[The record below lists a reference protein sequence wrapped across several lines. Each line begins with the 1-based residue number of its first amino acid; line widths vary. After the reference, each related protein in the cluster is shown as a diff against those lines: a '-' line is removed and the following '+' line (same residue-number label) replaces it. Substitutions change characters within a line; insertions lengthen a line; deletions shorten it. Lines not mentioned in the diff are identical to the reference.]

1 MFKQLMRTFA
11 TGLVGLTMATT
22 VGCGTHANIAGA
34 TYAAD
39 SVDVLG
45 AMAKAGKNV
54 KAQQGALQLFV
65 MPDNG
70 PKPILDQINSA
81 KKSLK
86 FELYM
91 LTYTEVSKQVCDA
104 LIAKAKAGVDVQVIL
119 EAQPY
124 IPVDPANPKPF
135 NVNGPAMQALIQGG
149 VRVARSSPRFV
160 YTHEKS
166 MVIDHHT
173 AVIMTMNMT
182 NSAFTKNRE
191 YVIVDK
197 SPSDVKEVEA
207 IFDADWDQRPITPKD
222 PDLVVSPNNSRAQ
235 ILKLIDSAQESLSV
249 QCEFINDPEIVDHL
263 AKAQKG
269 RNVRVDMMLSYQKR
283 QADGYDPNAD
293 ATKIF
298 GAAGL
303 PSFTF
308 TKTVTMHAKSIIADG
323 KAAYIGSE
331 NLTANSLD
339 KNREMGIIITD
350 PAVVAKLVAVHATD
364 WKNNPPAAPASK

>member
-1 MFKQLMRTFA
+1 MFKQMMRTFA
-11 TGLVGLTMATT
+11 TGLVGLTMAT
-22 VGCGTHANIAGA
+22 GCGAHTNVAGA
-34 TYAAD
+34 TYSPASS
-39 SVDVLG
+39 SVLD

-54 KAQQGALQLFV
+54 KAQQGAMQLYV

-70 PKPILDQINSA
+70 PKPLLDQIASA

-91 LTYTEVSKQVCDA
+91 MTYTEVSKQVADA
-104 LIAKAKAGVDVQVIL
+104 LIAKAKAGCDVQVIL

-135 NVNGPAMQALIQGG
+135 NVNGPAMKALIDGG
-149 VRVARSSPRFV
+149 VRVARSSPKFV

-191 YVIVDK
+191 YIVVDK

-207 IFDADWDQRPITPKD
+207 IFDADWDQRNYSPKD
-222 PDLVVSPNNSRAQ
+222 PDLVVSPNNSRSQ
-235 ILKLIDSAQESLSV
+235 IIKLIDSAKEELLV
-249 QCEFINDPEIVDHL
+249 QCEFINDPEVVEHL
-263 AKAQKG
+263 AAAQNK
-269 RNVRVDMMLSYQKR
+269 RNVKVSMMLSYQKR

-298 GAAGL
+298 GAANL
-303 PSFTF
+303 TNFTF
-308 TKTVTMHAKSIIADG
+308 TKTVTMHAKGIIADR

-331 NLTANSLD
+331 NFTANSLD
-339 KNREMGIIITD
+339 KNREMGIILTD
-350 PAVVAKLVAVHATD
+350 AASVAKLVTVMQQD
-364 WKNNPPAAPASK
+364 WKDKPPAVAAK

>member
-11 TGLVGLTMATT
+11 TGLVGMTLAT
-22 VGCGTHANIAGA
+22 GCGVHSNIAGA

-39 SVDVLG
+39 RADILG
-45 AMAKAGKNV
+45 AMAKTGKNV
-54 KAQQGALQLFV
+54 KAQQGAMGLYV

-70 PKPILDQINSA
+70 PKPILDLIASA

-91 LTYTEVSKQVCDA
+91 LTYTEVSKQVADA
-104 LIAKAKAGVDVQVIL
+104 LIAKAKSGCDVQVIL

-135 NVNGPAMQALIQGG
+135 NVNGPAMQALIEGG

-160 YTHEKS
+160 FTHEKS

-197 SPSDVKEVEA
+197 SSSDVKEVEA
-207 IFDADWDQRPITPKD
+207 IFDADWNQDKYMPKD

-235 ILKLIDSAQESLSV
+235 ILKLIDSAKETLTV

-269 RNVRVDMMLSYQKR
+269 RNVRVNMMLSYQKK

-293 ATKIF
+293 ATKLF
-298 GAAGL
+298 NQAGL
-303 PSFTF
+303 PNFTF
-308 TKTVTMHAKSIIADG
+308 TKTVTMHAKCIIADG
-323 KAAYIGSE
+323 KAAYVGSE

-339 KNREMGIIITD
+339 KNREMGIIVTD
-350 PAVVAKLVAVHATD
+350 AAVVAKLNAITAQD
-364 WKNNPPAAPASK
+364 WKDNPPAAAPAAK